1 MILQAQIIEE
11 NGEPKFAVLPYQSYQ
26 TLAKE
31 LDGFDS
37 IEDFLDYVQLLKTKS
52 ENTRW
57 FTRDEVWQE
66 LGLNEPNKAS

>member
-1 MILQAQIIEE
+1 MILKAQIIEE

-26 TLAKE
+26 ALAKE

-37 IEDFLDYVQLLKTKS
+37 IEDFLDYVQLVKTKS

-66 LGLNEPNKAS
+66 LGLSDSSKTS